1 MASVVMT
8 CTDLSMVAHRTR
20 EIFTHFDKDRDGLLN
35 FQELSALQ
43 VQKSSDIFT
52 SKLIFARL
60 VARNIRGWVDS
71 SSMGG

>member
-8 CTDLSMVAHRTR
+8 YTDLSMVASRTR

-43 VQKSSDIFT
+43 VLRQS
-52 SKLIFARL
+52 
-60 VARNIRGWVDS
+60 
-71 SSMGG
+71 